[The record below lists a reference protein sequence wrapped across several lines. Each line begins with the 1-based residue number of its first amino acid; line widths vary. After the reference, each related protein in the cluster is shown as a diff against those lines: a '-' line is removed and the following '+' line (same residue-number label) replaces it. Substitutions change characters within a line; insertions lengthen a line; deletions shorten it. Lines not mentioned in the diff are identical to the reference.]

1 LIGKA
6 SEHWDEEKASRMQ
19 KPNLLGNPPV
29 NEVCCGRNV
38 EVGDDE
44 RKREFS
50 DIKRNILRSNFTELQ
65 RTMNVFDQNIFKT
78 PKFSNRKG
86 TLLILC

>member
-29 NEVCCGRNV
+29 NESVV
-38 EVGDDE
+38 EE
-44 RKREFS
+44 MSK
-50 DIKRNILRSNFTELQ
+50 
-65 RTMNVFDQNIFKT
+65 
-78 PKFSNRKG
+78 
-86 TLLILC
+86 